1 MPGVAVCQLDM
12 QLDKNR
18 ISPGSK
24 NWISF
29 FFHLR
34 EQGELNIGFKFKSH
48 SLEECMHYIFNQ
60 TGLLYAQPISN
71 LYCPKKYVSHL
82 TSDEKLKLLL
92 FENLFFT
99 YNYFNK
105 SNEESHDNFIDTLWS
120 FYENY
125 GKGINKWDFSFDQKK
140 INKIEKIINERIKIR
155 SKISDGHYWL
165 NQSSNGLVFVDVLL
179 FAIYLEEE
187 GFDSKK
193 THDNIVFNVILYM
206 TKSAQIDGI
215 IEDKEMR
222 LLMYLLQSSNLEDL
236 RRKQLEAFIKNTLE
250 DNLSFSIPERLLHR
264 KFIFELCVFIN
275 YGTHEVKPEEDQK
288 LKSLGK
294 QLGLSQEEIEEA
306 SLFSRTFIFKNRSKL
321 AIINQEKS
329 LSIFYKNIQNK
340 WSRILGR
347 NKEKLFSELKESKE
361 LMDLVSKSTLREL
374 THEEKEQMRKQF
386 YDILKTMPS
395 LAIFMLPGGA
405 VLLPMI
411 TKLFPDLLPSSFQEN
426 TIDEDEE
433 KQNEYD

>member
-1 MPGVAVCQLDM
+1 MPGVVDWQLDM

-34 EQGELNIGFKFKSH
+34 QQGELNIGFKFKSH

-60 TGLLYAQPISN
+60 TGLLYGHPVSN
-71 LYCPKKYVSHL
+71 LYCPEKYVSHL

-105 SNEESHDNFIDTLWS
+105 SNKESHDDFIDALLS

-125 GKGINKWDFSFDQKK
+125 AQGISAWDFNFDQKK
-140 INKIEKIINERIKIR
+140 INKIEKIINERIKIK

-179 FAIYLEEE
+179 FAIHLEKD
-187 GFDSKK
+187 GFNPKK
-193 THDNIVFNVILYM
+193 THENIVFNVLLYM
-206 TKSAQIDGI
+206 TKSAQIDGV
-215 IEDKEMR
+215 IEDKELR
-222 LLMYLLQSSNLEDL
+222 LLMYLLQSSNLEDS
-236 RRKQLEAFIKNTLE
+236 RRKQLEAFIKNTFE
-250 DNLSFSIPERLLHR
+250 ENFTISTPSKLLHR
-264 KFIFELCVFIN
+264 KFIFELCVFLN
-275 YGTHEVKPEEDQK
+275 YGTHQVKPAEDQK
-288 LKSLGK
+288 LKGIGK
-294 QLGLSQEEIEEA
+294 QLGLTNEEIEEA

-321 AIINQEKS
+321 SIINQEKS

-361 LMDLVSKSTLREL
+361 FMDLVSKSTLREL
-374 THEEKEQMRKQF
+374 SSEEKEQMRKQF

-411 TKLFPDLLPSSFQEN
+411 TKLFPELLPSSFQEN
-426 TIDEDEE
+426 TFDDDED
-433 KQNEYD
+433 KAK

>member
-1 MPGVAVCQLDM
+1 MAVWQLDM

-34 EQGELNIGFKFKSH
+34 QQGELNIGFKFKSH
-48 SLEECMHYIFNQ
+48 SLDECIHYIFNQ
-60 TGLLYAQPISN
+60 TGLLYGQPVSN
-71 LYCPKKYVSHL
+71 LYCPEKYVSHL

-105 SNEESHDNFIDTLWS
+105 SNEESHDDFINAVWS
-120 FYENY
+120 FYEKY
-125 GKGINKWDFSFDQKK
+125 GQGISTWDFNFDQNK
-140 INKIEKIINERIKIR
+140 INKIEKIINERIKIK

-179 FAIYLEEE
+179 FAIHLEEA
-187 GFDSKK
+187 GFDPKNM
-193 THDNIVFNVILYM
+193 HENIVFNVILYM
-206 TKSAQIDGI
+206 TKSAQIDEI

-222 LLMYLLQSSNLEDL
+222 LLMYLLQSSNLGDS
-236 RRKQLEAFIKNTLE
+236 RRKQLEAYINNTLE
-250 DNLSFSIPERLLHR
+250 DNFTYGTPSRLLHR
-264 KFIFELCVFIN
+264 KFIFELCVFLN
-275 YGTHEVKPEEDQK
+275 YGTHQVKPEEDQK
-288 LKSLGK
+288 LKGLGK
-294 QLGLSQEEIEEA
+294 QLGLSKEEIEEA

-321 AIINQEKS
+321 SIINQEKS

-361 LMDLVSKSTLREL
+361 FMDLVSKSTLHEL
-374 THEEKEQMRKQF
+374 SHEEKEQMRKQF

-395 LAIFMLPGGA
+395 LAIFLLPGGA
-405 VLLPMI
+405 VLLPMV

-426 TIDEDEE
+426 TFDEDEE
-433 KQNEYD
+433 KIK